1 VLLVERVGSTDNF
14 FELGGT
20 SLRMLEVNRRLCEHL
35 HRAIPVL
42 QMYQYPTVQSL
53 ARSLNAASGLS
64 SASPPAIPAGRE
76 RAMQRREMQNRCP
89 PAGRRSPS

>member
-1 VLLVERVGSTDNF
+1 MVERVGSTDNF

-20 SLRMLEVNRRLCEHL
+20 SLRMVEVNRRLCEHL

-64 SASPPAIPAGRE
+64 SASPPAIQAGRE
-76 RAMQRREMQNRCP
+76 RAVQRREMQNRRP